1 MADFKDEASAVYYTT
16 KVDGK
21 IALARAEIS
30 KLAASGATGKAGPE
44 LSKLSQEF
52 EGYVAAWSAL
62 KNDPA
67 YKQDPAQLA
76 GVAQTASESVDAYV
90 IRAQQADAIDDAKAA
105 SAKAKSDADYS
116 KMADDSGKK
125 SPKGSAPSPP
135 ATPAAAAPPTPPPGE
150 KSAPPMGPTK
160 AIGKDTWLL
169 IAAVGLGAAALLYGG
184 KKR

>member
-1 MADFKDEASAVYYTT
+1 MADFKDEASAAYYTT
-16 KVDGK
+16 KVDAK
-21 IALARAEIS
+21 IAIARNEMS

-44 LSKLSQEF
+44 LTKLIQEF
-52 EGYVAAWSAL
+52 DGYVGAWGAL

-76 GVAQTASESVDAYV
+76 GVAQNASDSIDAYV

-116 KMADDSGKK
+116 KMADESAKK
-125 SPKGSAPSPP
+125 GPKGSAPSPP
-135 ATPAAAAPPTPPPGE
+135 ATPAAAAPSAPPAGE
-150 KSAPPMGPTK
+150 KSAPPMSPSK
-160 AIGKDTWLL
+160 AIGGDTWLL
-169 IAAVGLGAAALLYGG
+169 VAAVGLGAAALLYSG